1 MSKAINRR
9 AIMAGAAATLPAIAT
24 LPAVAGQS
32 GPDAELITLSAQLGP
47 LVREQE
53 IQSQLDLKRSDQYEA
68 AVARS
73 TGISSDKAP
82 DRENDPTG
90 YWAIRGQLFE
100 QHEAADDGHSQ
111 IIYDRLHALC
121 EDILAKTA
129 QTKDGFAVQVRAINS
144 LLNCAGVQDDE
155 AAFIERRAGFR
166 G

>member
-53 IQSQLDLKRSDQYEA
+53 IQNQLDLKRSDQYEA

-90 YWAIRGQLFE
+90 YWAIRGQLFTDVKGRE
-100 QHEAADDGHSQ
+100 CDQRLSVVPSEDGEAWKRSSPGNDDRPQGGLRFPISVMLRVYCLQ
-111 IIYDRLHALC
+111 
-121 EDILAKTA
+121 
-129 QTKDGFAVQVRAINS
+129 Q
-144 LLNCAGVQDDE
+144 
-155 AAFIERRAGFR
+155 
-166 G
+166 